1 MNSVKIF
8 YLLFITALF
17 SGCRVCAPPPPPAEF
32 YYLNSQTP
40 LSSVGRVALVELLN
54 DSAFPKISADVTD
67 ALFQA
72 LQKKQVFGLSVISV
86 SHPDWQ
92 TLNQKLHSD
101 YTTTQLA
108 EIRGTLKS
116 DAVLFGAVT
125 GYQPYPHLS
134 IGLRLKLID
143 LQDGRLLWAL
153 EQVWDSADKTTE
165 CRIEKYFKQQMR
177 SGFAPL
183 KEQLVAV
190 SPIEFNRFVAY
201 EVAETLQPE

>member
-8 YLLFITALF
+8 YLLLLIIPFC
-17 SGCRVCAPPPPPAEF
+17 GCRASAPPPPPAEF

-54 DSAFPKISADVTD
+54 DSAFPKISPDVTD

-72 LQKKQVFGLSVISV
+72 LQKKQVFGLSVISAA
-86 SHPDWQ
+86 HPDWHS
-92 TLNQKLHSD
+92 LNQKLHSE
-101 YTTTQLA
+101 YTTAQLA
-108 EIRGTLKS
+108 EVRAALKS

-165 CRIEKYFKQQMR
+165 YRIEKYFKQQMR

-183 KEQLVAV
+183 KEELVAV

-201 EVAETLQPE
+201 EVAETLQPK